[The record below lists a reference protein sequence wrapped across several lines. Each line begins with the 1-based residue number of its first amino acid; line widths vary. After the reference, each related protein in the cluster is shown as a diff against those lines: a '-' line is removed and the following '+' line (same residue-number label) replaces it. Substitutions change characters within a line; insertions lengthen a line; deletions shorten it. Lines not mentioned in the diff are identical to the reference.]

1 MGLSVYLSERDRL
14 ASSRE
19 QTETIIQMTIK
30 FAPDHPGCQDETS
43 STTAAALGRD
53 VSDRI
58 LVHAFMLYVL
68 YDYTNML
75 SFSFLVFNGVTW
87 TTKT

>member
-1 MGLSVYLSERDRL
+1 MGLSVYPSELERL
-14 ASSRE
+14 ANSHD

-30 FAPDHPGCQDETS
+30 LERDRGGCQNETS

-58 LVHAFMLYVL
+58 LVRECMQL
-68 YDYTNML
+68 
-75 SFSFLVFNGVTW
+75 
-87 TTKT
+87 